1 VSALDSSMEV
11 ASGRGNRPLFTSGRR
26 KRPGP
31 HRFAFPISERS
42 GRAPAR
48 RQKRQRLA
56 RFKDERTNAIV
67 EIVRGIKHRLCSRKK
82 TPASRDGSSR
92 RSVWSVVKTRHAPSV
107 RTKREIASFDPHG
120 NRAKRGC
127 KLFTVLV
134 AVIGRTYLGS
144 YSSERCK
151 TQQGA
156 GGLAI
161 LEPSR
166 R

>member
-67 EIVRGIKHRLCSRKK
+67 EIVRGIKNRLARGRK
-82 TPASRDGSSR
+82 R
-92 RSVWSVVKTRHAPSV
+92 RRERRVESPKRVDVVKTRHAPSV